1 MALLVA
7 ALLSVWFL
15 AAFGELDSDRIVSL
29 PGWDG
34 PIPSTLYSGYLT
46 AGTSRL
52 FYMFATAEVQTYDFT
67 VWSNGGPV
75 E

>member
-1 MALLVA
+1 MAIFIVL
-7 ALLSVWFL
+7 LLSVWIST
-15 AAFGELDSDRIVSL
+15 AFAELESDRIVSL

-34 PIPSTLYSGYLT
+34 PLPSTLYSGYLN

-67 VWSNGGPV
+67 VWSNGGPG
-75 E
+75 